1 MSTPTVSV
9 ILPVYN
15 GENYLRLA
23 VDSVL
28 RQTFQDYELIV
39 IDDGSVDSTPAIA
52 SEYGD
57 RVRYVRQENTG
68 VAGAFNHGLRLAAGR
83 YISWLSH
90 DDVFLPTKLEK
101 QVHVL
106 SRMSAPAVCYTDIQM
121 IDGDGRVID
130 EQQVP
135 EHDRQDALRHVLTGG
150 DICSASYSLLY
161 DRRCIEEVGMYS
173 ETWRYTQDVDMLAKL
188 ARNFQLIRVPEV
200 LMQVREHAN
209 RGVRSKNWEREAVL
223 FFRERLNDYSL
234 DELFPELGVN
244 ATPRQRAKARRWMA
258 DTLAFGPYPYYR
270 AGFSLYRRV
279 LRENPPGAVALL
291 PRIAR
296 LAWRHFRQHANRQ
309 NLMAKLT
316 TSKQAPDRR
325 AQSNQ

>member
-1 MSTPTVSV
+1 MRNPTVSV
-9 ILPVYN
+9 ILPVFN
-15 GENYLRLA
+15 GEDYLRLA
-23 VDSVL
+23 IESVL
-28 RQTFQDYELIV
+28 DQSWQDLEFII
-39 IDDGSVDSTPAIA
+39 IDDGSVDSTPQIA
-52 SEYGD
+52 GSYGQE
-57 RVRYVRQENTG
+57 VKYVRQENAG
-68 VAGAFNHGLRLAAGR
+68 VAGAFNHGLRLATGR

-101 QVHVL
+101 QVAVL
-106 SRMSAPAVCYTDIQM
+106 SRLSAPAVCYTDIQM
-121 IDGDGRVID
+121 IDGEGHVIG
-130 EQQVP
+130 EQRVP

-150 DICSASYSLLY
+150 GICSASYSLLY
-161 DRRCIEEVGMYS
+161 DRRCIDKVGMYS

-209 RGVRSKNWEREAVL
+209 RGVRSKNWEQEVVL

-234 DELFPELGVN
+234 DELFPELGLN
-244 ATPRQRAKARRWMA
+244 ATPRQRAKARQWMA

-270 AGFSLYRRV
+270 AAFSMYRRV
-279 LRENPPGAVALL
+279 LRESRAEAVGLL

-309 NLMAKLT
+309 NLRAKLMAFT
-316 TSKQAPDRR
+316 QATDSRG
-325 AQSNQ
+325 QSNQ